1 MSRER
6 VFVTPDQR
14 PVRHAAWGAV
24 FAGALVALMVTLL
37 LNLLLAGIGFVSFD
51 PASSSD
57 PLAGFGTTSVIA
69 LIVINVVA
77 LFVGGFVTARM
88 VGSSRRGTAAV
99 HGLLTWSVLTIGTIL
114 LLSTALGRI
123 VGGAAGLV
131 GNTFSSVTQG
141 ISSVAPEAAQTAQNQ
156 GVTLDNVQD
165 RVNQFLTDAGVNNPE
180 QAGQRLV
187 DLVTQRLQNGESLT
201 STDAQEQYKEF
212 LANNSD
218 LTEAEIDQQ
227 VQQFT
232 QQAEQTV
239 QQAEQTA
246 EEASGIAGQTA
257 FYLFGVLAVGAVV
270 AMLGAVSGS
279 PKDARA

>member
-6 VFVTPDQR
+6 IFVTPDQR

-37 LNLLLAGIGFVSFD
+37 LNLLLAGIGLVNFD

-57 PLAGFGTTSVIA
+57 PLAGFGTGSVIG
-69 LIVINVVA
+69 LIAINVIA

-99 HGLLTWSVLTIGTIL
+99 HGILTWSVLTIGTIL

-131 GNTFSSVTQG
+131 GNTFSSVAQG
-141 ISSVAPEAAQTAQNQ
+141 VTSVAPEAAQTAQSQ
-156 GVTLDNVQD
+156 GITVENVQD
-165 RVNQFLTDAGVNNPE
+165 RVNQYLTEAGVNNPE
-180 QAGQRLV
+180 QAGQQLV
-187 DLVTQRLQNGESLT
+187 DIITTRLENGQSLT
-201 STDAQEQYKEF
+201 STDAQEQYKDF

-218 LTEAEIDQQ
+218 LSEAEVDQQ
-227 VQQFT
+227 VQRLT
-232 QQAEQTV
+232 QE
-239 QQAEQTA
+239 AEQTA
-246 EEASGIAGQTA
+246 QQAVETTEEVSSIAGQTA
-257 FYLFGVLAVGAVV
+257 FYLFAVLAVGAVV
-270 AMLGAVSGS
+270 SMLGAVAGS